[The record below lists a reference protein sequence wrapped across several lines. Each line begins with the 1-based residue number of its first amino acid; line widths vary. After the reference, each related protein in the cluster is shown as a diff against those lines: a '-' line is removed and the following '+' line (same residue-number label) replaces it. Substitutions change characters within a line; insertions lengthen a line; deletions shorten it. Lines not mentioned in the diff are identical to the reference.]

1 MEGGPLFPRGGSG
14 RAAPGTQGTEV
25 GSAVG
30 VSAGSCGNMPASSRW
45 VSTSG
50 SLGSCPMDE
59 EGRAAL
65 GVGQAPLYS
74 IQSAHCRAP
83 RGRNPGI

>member
-1 MEGGPLFPRGGSG
+1 MFLLLEGGCYGGGPLFPRGGSG

-30 VSAGSCGNMPASSRW
+30 AGAGSCGSVPASSRW
-45 VSTSG
+45 VSTPG

-65 GVGQAPLYS
+65 GAGQAPT
-74 IQSAHCRAP
+74 IQYTECP
-83 RGRNPGI
+83 L

>member
-14 RAAPGTQGTEV
+14 RAAPGAQGTEV

-30 VSAGSCGNMPASSRW
+30 AGTGPCGSVPASSGGL
-45 VSTSG
+45 STPG
-50 SLGSCPMDE
+50 SLGSCLMDE

-65 GVGQAPLYS
+65 GAGRPPLYS

-83 RGRNPGI
+83 GGRNPGI